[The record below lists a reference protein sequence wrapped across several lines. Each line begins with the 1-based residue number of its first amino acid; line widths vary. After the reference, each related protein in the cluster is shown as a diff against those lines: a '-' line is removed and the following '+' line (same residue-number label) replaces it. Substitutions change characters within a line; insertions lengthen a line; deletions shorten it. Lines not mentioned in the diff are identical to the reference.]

1 MIEKHLFVRQSYL
14 IKKGVFMKRVKQ
26 TVGYWCSDILSGG
39 YLGQGVRAAVLDTG
53 ITLHPDFD
61 RRILAFRDFV
71 NGRASAYDDGKHG
84 THVAGILCGSG
95 RMSGGECSGMAPRAE
110 ILAGK
115 VLDSEGNGSVEH
127 VLLGIDWL
135 LRIHH
140 SVNLRIVNISVGTQP
155 GLEKMQERRLLDGV
169 EALWDAGL
177 IVVVSAGNYGPGAGT
192 VAVPGTSR
200 KVITV
205 GAMREQEGMTQGRGR
220 ERLWN
225 YSGNGP
231 TEECIVKPDLLAP
244 GTNILSCNGEHGSWR
259 QRSYIVKSGT
269 SMATPVVSGAIA
281 CLLSKYPEMP
291 NMEVKLR
298 LIRSCVREEDGSAR
312 VLQVGRLLEGFV

>member
-1 MIEKHLFVRQSYL
+1 
-14 IKKGVFMKRVKQ
+14 MKRVKQ
-26 TVGYWCSDILSGG
+26 TVGYWCGDILTGS

-53 ITLHPDFD
+53 ITLHSDFD

-71 NGRASAYDDGKHG
+71 NGRASVYDDGKHG

-95 RMSGGECSGMAPRAE
+95 RMSGGECSGMAPRTE
-110 ILAGK
+110 ILVGK
-115 VLDSEGNGSVEH
+115 VLDSAGNGSVEH

-135 LRIHH
+135 LRIRR

-177 IVVVSAGNYGPGAGT
+177 VVVVSAGNYGPGAGT

-205 GAMREQEGMTQGRGR
+205 GAMREKEGMIQRRGR

-244 GTNILSCNGEHGSWR
+244 GTNILSCNGEHVSWR
-259 QRSYIVKSGT
+259 QRPYIVKSGT

-281 CLLSKYPEMP
+281 CLLSKYPEMS
-291 NMEVKLR
+291 NVEVKLR
-298 LIRSCVREEDGSAR
+298 LIRSCVRAEEGGQSVRA
-312 VLQVGRLLEGFV
+312 LHVGRLMEGMELF